1 MWKRF
6 SVHTCDTL
14 REEDDSS
21 RMSEVELRTSV
32 LEEILMEDR
41 RRTVVDGRMGEWED
55 GRKEEE
61 AGCVGI
67 GDE

>member
-1 MWKRF
+1 MWKSF
-6 SVHTCDTL
+6 SLHMCDTL

-21 RMSEVELRTSV
+21 RMSEVGLRTSV
-32 LEEILMEDR
+32 LERISMEGGGKR
-41 RRTVVDGRMGEWED
+41 WRTGGWED

-61 AGCVGI
+61 AGCIGV